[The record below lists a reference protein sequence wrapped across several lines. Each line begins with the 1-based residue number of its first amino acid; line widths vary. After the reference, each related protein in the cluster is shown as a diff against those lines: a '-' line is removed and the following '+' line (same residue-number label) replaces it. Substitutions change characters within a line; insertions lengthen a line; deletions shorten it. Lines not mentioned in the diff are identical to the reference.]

1 MDMEPANL
9 ILGALTA
16 GAVASVKDTTSQVIK
31 DTYAGLKSL
40 IQHKFANHLKA
51 QAALHDYEDDPE
63 TYEKPLKKAL
73 TANQLDQDDEII
85 TAARHLLS
93 LVQPQQVGL
102 GKYNIQNTGN
112 VQGQVIGDDAHV
124 MQHFGNHSEE

>member
-1 MDMEPANL
+1 MDIEPANL

-16 GAVASVKDTTSQVIK
+16 GAVASVKDTTSQVVK

-51 QAALHDYEDDPE
+51 QTALVDFEDDPK

-73 TANQLDQDDEII
+73 TDNHIDQDDEII
-85 TAARHLLS
+85 TIARHLLS
-93 LVQPQQVGL
+93 IVQPQQVGL
-102 GKYNIQNTGN
+102 GKYNIQNTSN
-112 VQGQVIGDDAHV
+112 VQGQVIGDKAQV
-124 MQHFGNHSEE
+124 TQHFGNDTKE